1 MENKQLL
8 LAEYDQHLGF
18 SLKQHLQKNGW
29 DTTLARTGNDAHRK
43 YQTNKK
49 GYDFIILDV
58 SLPEMDGFS
67 LVKKIRET
75 DEKTPILILS
85 AKGLKEDKLEGF
97 SLGADDYVTKP
108 FSIDELLARM
118 EAIFRRTGQQKRN
131 NNPAIKLGQLLYQPE
146 LRLLHLTSEIKK
158 LTTKE
163 NQLLHLLFIH
173 KNGVL
178 NRQETL
184 RTIWGDDNYYNGRS
198 MDVYIS
204 KLRKLLKEDSTLEII
219 NVHGLGFKLLIK

>member
-8 LAEYDQHLGF
+8 LAEHDQNQGF
-18 SLKQHLQKNGW
+18 SLQQHLQNKGW
-29 DTTLARTGNDAHRK
+29 ETTLARTGKDAHLK
-43 YQTNKK
+43 YQTNKN

-58 SLPEMDGFS
+58 CLPEMDGFS

-75 DEKTPILILS
+75 DQKTPILILS
-85 AKGLKEDKLEGF
+85 SKGLKEDKLEGF

-108 FSIDELLARM
+108 FAIEELLARM
-118 EAIFRRTGQQKRN
+118 DAIFRRSDQQKIN
-131 NNPAIKLGQLLYQPE
+131 NKPAIKLGQIMYQPE
-146 LRLLHLTSEIKK
+146 LRLLHLASEIKK

-204 KLRKLLKEDSTLEII
+204 KLRKLLMEDSALEIM

>member
-8 LAEYDQHLGF
+8 LAEHDQNQGF
-18 SLKQHLQKNGW
+18 SLQQHLQKKGW
-29 DTTLARTGNDAHRK
+29 ETTLARTGKDAHLK
-43 YQTNKK
+43 YQTNKN

-58 SLPEMDGFS
+58 CLPEMDGFS

-75 DEKTPILILS
+75 DQKTPILILS
-85 AKGLKEDKLEGF
+85 SKGLKEDKLEGF

-108 FSIDELLARM
+108 FAIEELLARM
-118 EAIFRRTGQQKRN
+118 DAIFRRSDQQKIN
-131 NNPAIKLGQLLYQPE
+131 NKPAIKLGQIMYQPE
-146 LRLLHLTSEIKK
+146 LRLLHLASEIKK

-163 NQLLHLLFIH
+163 NQLLHLLFIQ

-204 KLRKLLKEDSTLEII
+204 KLRKLLMEDSALEIM

>member
-8 LAEYDQHLGF
+8 LAEYDQNQGF
-18 SLKQHLQKNGW
+18 SLQQHLQNKGW
-29 DTTLARTGNDAHRK
+29 ETTLARNGKDAHLK
-43 YQTNKK
+43 YQTNKN

-58 SLPEMDGFS
+58 CLPEMDGFS

-75 DEKTPILILS
+75 DQKTPILILS

-108 FSIDELLARM
+108 FSIEELLARM
-118 EAIFRRTGQQKRN
+118 EAIFRRSDQQKRN
-131 NNPAIKLGQLLYQPE
+131 NKPAIKLGQLLYQPE
-146 LRLLHLTSEIKK
+146 LRLLHLASEIKK

-204 KLRKLLKEDSTLEII
+204 KLRKLLMEDPALEIM

>member
-8 LAEYDQHLGF
+8 LAEHDQNQGF
-18 SLKQHLQKNGW
+18 SLQQHLQNKGW
-29 DTTLARTGNDAHRK
+29 ETTLARTGKDAHLK
-43 YQTNKK
+43 YQTNKN

-58 SLPEMDGFS
+58 VLPEMDGFS

-75 DEKTPILILS
+75 DQKTPILILS
-85 AKGLKEDKLEGF
+85 AKGQKEDKLEGF
-97 SLGADDYVTKP
+97 SLGADDYETKP

-118 EAIFRRTGQQKRN
+118 DAIFRRSDQQKRN
-131 NNPAIKLGQLLYQPE
+131 NMPAIKLGQIMYQPE
-146 LRLLHLTSEIKK
+146 LRLLHLASEIKK

-204 KLRKLLKEDSTLEII
+204 KLRKLLMEDSALEIM

>member
-8 LAEYDQHLGF
+8 LAEHDQNQGF
-18 SLKQHLQKNGW
+18 SLQQHLQKKGW
-29 DTTLARTGNDAHRK
+29 ETTLARTGKDAHLK
-43 YQTNKK
+43 YQTNKN

-58 SLPEMDGFS
+58 ILPEMDGFS

-75 DEKTPILILS
+75 DQKTPILILS

-97 SLGADDYVTKP
+97 SLGVDDYVTKP
-108 FSIDELLARM
+108 FSIEELLARM
-118 EAIFRRTGQQKRN
+118 DAIFRRSDQQKIN
-131 NNPAIKLGQLLYQPE
+131 NKPAIKLGQLLYQTE
-146 LRLLHLTSEIKK
+146 LRLLHLASEIKK

-204 KLRKLLKEDSTLEII
+204 KLRKLLTEDPALEIM

>member
-8 LAEYDQHLGF
+8 LAEYDQNQGF
-18 SLKQHLQKNGW
+18 SLQQHLQKKGW
-29 DTTLARTGNDAHRK
+29 ETTLARTDKDAHLK
-43 YQTNKK
+43 YQTNKT

-75 DEKTPILILS
+75 DQKTPILILS

-108 FSIDELLARM
+108 FSIDELLARIN
-118 EAIFRRTGQQKRN
+118 AIFRRTGQQKRN
-131 NNPAIKLGQLLYQPE
+131 NKSAIQLGQLLYQPE
-146 LRLLHLTSEIKK
+146 LRLLHLASEIKK

-163 NQLLHLLFIH
+163 NQLLHLLFVH
-173 KNGVL
+173 KNDVL

-204 KLRKLLKEDSTLEII
+204 KLRKLLMEDPALEIM

>member
-8 LAEYDQHLGF
+8 LAEHDQNQGF
-18 SLKQHLQKNGW
+18 SLQQHLQNKGW
-29 DTTLARTGNDAHRK
+29 ETTLARTGKDAHLK
-43 YQTNKK
+43 YQTNKN

-58 SLPEMDGFS
+58 ILPEMDGFS

-75 DEKTPILILS
+75 DQKTPILILS
-85 AKGLKEDKLEGF
+85 SKGLKEDKLEGF

-108 FSIDELLARM
+108 FAIEELLARM
-118 EAIFRRTGQQKRN
+118 DAIFRRSDQQKRN
-131 NNPAIKLGQLLYQPE
+131 NKPAIKLGQLLYQPE
-146 LRLLHLTSEIKK
+146 LRLLHLASEIKK

-204 KLRKLLKEDSTLEII
+204 KLRKLLTEDPALEIM

>member
-8 LAEYDQHLGF
+8 LAEYDKNQGF
-18 SLKQHLQKNGW
+18 SLQQHLQNKGW
-29 DTTLARTGNDAHRK
+29 ETTLASTVKDAHLK
-43 YQTNKK
+43 YQTNKN

-58 SLPEMDGFS
+58 ILPEMDGFS

-75 DEKTPILILS
+75 DQKTPILILS

-118 EAIFRRTGQQKRN
+118 DAIFRRTGQQKRN
-131 NNPAIKLGQLLYQPE
+131 NKPAIILGQLMYQPE
-146 LRLLHLTSEIKK
+146 LRLLHLASEIKK

-184 RTIWGDDNYYNGRS
+184 RIIWGDDNYYNGRS

-204 KLRKLLKEDSTLEII
+204 KLRKLLTEDPALEIM

>member
-8 LAEYDQHLGF
+8 LAEYDQIQGF
-18 SLKQHLQKNGW
+18 SLQQHLQKKGW
-29 DTTLARTGNDAHRK
+29 ETTLARTDKDAHLK
-43 YQTNKK
+43 YQTNKT

-75 DEKTPILILS
+75 DQKTPILILS

-108 FSIDELLARM
+108 FSIDELLARIN
-118 EAIFRRTGQQKRN
+118 AIFRRTGQQKRN
-131 NNPAIKLGQLLYQPE
+131 NKSAIQLGQLLYQPE
-146 LRLLHLTSEIKK
+146 LRLLHLASEIKK

-163 NQLLHLLFIH
+163 NQLLHLLFVH
-173 KNGVL
+173 KNDVL

-204 KLRKLLKEDSTLEII
+204 KLRKLLMEDPALEIM

>member
-1 MENKQLL
+1 MKNKQLL
-8 LAEYDQHLGF
+8 LAEYDQNQGF
-18 SLKQHLQKNGW
+18 SLQQHLQKKGW
-29 DTTLARTGNDAHRK
+29 ETTLARTGKDAHLK
-43 YQTNKK
+43 YQTNKN

-58 SLPEMDGFS
+58 CLPEMDGFS

-75 DEKTPILILS
+75 DQKTPILILS
-85 AKGLKEDKLEGF
+85 SKGLKEDKLEGF

-108 FSIDELLARM
+108 FAIEELLARM
-118 EAIFRRTGQQKRN
+118 DAIFRRSDQQKIN
-131 NNPAIKLGQLLYQPE
+131 NKPAIKLGQIMYQPE
-146 LRLLHLTSEIKK
+146 LRLLHLASEIKK

-204 KLRKLLKEDSTLEII
+204 KLRKLLMEDSALEIM

>member
-8 LAEYDQHLGF
+8 LAEYDKNQGF
-18 SLKQHLQKNGW
+18 SLQQHLQKKGW
-29 DTTLARTGNDAHRK
+29 ETTLARTGMDAHLK
-43 YQTNKK
+43 YQTNKN

-58 SLPEMDGFS
+58 CLPEMDGFS

-75 DEKTPILILS
+75 DQKTPILILS

-97 SLGADDYVTKP
+97 SLGADDYLTKP

-118 EAIFRRTGQQKRN
+118 DAIFRRTGQQKRN
-131 NNPAIKLGQLLYQPE
+131 NKSAIQLGQLLYQPE
-146 LRLLHLTSEIKK
+146 LRLLHLASEIKK

-163 NQLLHLLFIH
+163 NQLLHLLFVH
-173 KNGVL
+173 KNDVL

-204 KLRKLLKEDSTLEII
+204 KLRKLLMEDPALEIM